1 MKILFNSKCLE
12 HNSHNHV
19 EGSYRIE
26 PFKYK
31 FEDTG
36 SSKEGEKY
44 LKTLY
49 SRQYIE
55 QMKKAFFE
63 ERHIA
68 EVNTNSSTYEAA
80 CISVDLAVKA
90 SIRGAFAVTRP
101 PGHHA
106 SKGKAEGFCF
116 FNNIAIATQRLL
128 EKGKKVCIVDI
139 DAHHGNGTEAI
150 FRDNPQILY
159 CSLHQE
165 NTYPF
170 TGFLEDV
177 NCANFPIMV
186 DSGDDILIRVMGLFR
201 QLINSFEPDVIAI
214 SAGFDGYYKD
224 TLLNLNFTKEGFHI
238 AGSFLNKKAPKIFCC
253 LEGGYHKEI
262 LGCTTEFI
270 KGLTGEK
277 YSSQEKMSKSKDV
290 ILKAC
295 LEKEEVFKKIHG
307 IF

>member
-12 HNSHNHV
+12 HNSSNHI

-26 PFKYK
+26 PFRGM

-36 SSKEGEKY
+36 SPNEGEKY
-44 LKTLY
+44 LTALY
-49 SRQYIE
+49 PNEYIE
-55 QMKKAFFE
+55 QMRKGFLE

-68 EVNTNSSTYEAA
+68 EVNTNKATYEAA

-90 SIRGAFAVTRP
+90 SIQGAFAVTRP

-106 SKGKAEGFCF
+106 SQNKVEGFCF

-139 DAHHGNGTEAI
+139 DGHHGNGTEAI
-150 FRDNPQILY
+150 FRGNPQVLY

-170 TGFLEDV
+170 TGFLEDA
-177 NCANFPIMV
+177 NCANFPITV
-186 DSGDDILIRVMGLFR
+186 NSGDDILVKIIGLFR
-201 QLINSFEPDVIAI
+201 QLTNSFEPDVIAI

-224 TLLNLNFTKEGFHI
+224 TLLNLNFTKEGFYMVGKI
-238 AGSFLNKKAPKIFCC
+238 LSKKAPKIFCC

-262 LGCTTEFI
+262 LGCTTELI
-270 KGLTGEK
+270 NGLKGEK
-277 YSSQEKMSKSKDV
+277 YSDQEKMSKSGDEV
-290 ILKAC
+290 IK
-295 LEKEEVFKKIHG
+295 EYVKKEELFKKVHG